1 MGADSATVPADP
13 VTTSS
18 VTGSGRKQLET
29 LGYCLSRKALE
40 GEGVHSPASQTLS
53 PLLSLSINGKRS
65 FSLLL
70 CDANVCTGNMGLP
83 LAQLPIPKPLAL
95 SCLPDLCCSCRS

>member
-70 CDANVCTGNMGLP
+70 CDANVCTEHGATIGSAAHPKAFSPELSPRP
-83 LAQLPIPKPLAL
+83 LLLL
-95 SCLPDLCCSCRS
+95 